1 MNQFYFPLDWEEGLE
16 ANMLQKR
23 KHRKKVYICSPLSG
37 ETAEEILSNIR
48 NARAYMYYIGVKMN
62 AVARAPHA
70 YLPFLLCDDIPAE
83 RSLALQFGLRL
94 LEESDALFVCG
105 NRISGG
111 MKGEIQRAAELKMP
125 ITVFDRDT
133 YIEVR
138 RLATQ
143 CGADKKLVA
152 FSECHDTL
160 AASSPVSEKERTV
173 TKCYA
178 NFLA

>member
-1 MNQFYFPLDWEEGLE
+1 MNQFYFPLDWEGRTGSEYASKAE
-16 ANMLQKR
+16 AQKKSIHLLATQR
-23 KHRKKVYICSPLSG
+23 RDCRRNPFQHQKCPCVYVLYRRQDECSRPCAPCVSSFSAVRRHSG
-37 ETAEEILSNIR
+37 GTLACFAVRFTTAGR
-48 NARAYMYYIGVKMN
+48 
-62 AVARAPHA
+62 
-70 YLPFLLCDDIPAE
+70 E
-83 RSLALQFGLRL
+83 RR
-94 LEESDALFVCG
+94 LFVCG

-138 RLATQ
+138 RLVTQ

-160 AASSPVSEKERTV
+160 AASSPVTERGR
-173 TKCYA
+173 
-178 NFLA
+178 

>member
-1 MNQFYFPLDWEEGLE
+1 
-16 ANMLQKR
+16 
-23 KHRKKVYICSPLSG
+23 
-37 ETAEEILSNIR
+37 
-48 NARAYMYYIGVKMN
+48 
-62 AVARAPHA
+62 
-70 YLPFLLCDDIPAE
+70 
-83 RSLALQFGLRL
+83 
-94 LEESDALFVCG
+94 
-105 NRISGG
+105 

-138 RLATQ
+138 RLVTQ

-160 AASSPVSEKERTV
+160 AGFFSRNRERKV

-178 NFLA
+178 NFLV

>member
-23 KHRKKVYICSPLSG
+23 KHRKKSIHLLAVRRRDCRRNPFQHQKCPCVYVLYRRQDECSRPCAPCVSSFSAVRRHSG
-37 ETAEEILSNIR
+37 GTLACFAVRFTTAGR
-48 NARAYMYYIGVKMN
+48 
-62 AVARAPHA
+62 
-70 YLPFLLCDDIPAE
+70 E
-83 RSLALQFGLRL
+83 RR
-94 LEESDALFVCG
+94 LFVCG

-138 RLATQ
+138 RLVTQ
-143 CGADKKLVA
+143 CGSGQEAGGV
-152 FSECHDTL
+152 F
-160 AASSPVSEKERTV
+160 
-173 TKCYA
+173 
-178 NFLA
+178 